1 MADPNFSKN
10 FLKPL
15 NPSKKQNIIKEE
27 TQSMSSSES
36 FDDNKE
42 TNKERSASVS
52 KVKQT
57 LKQNTGKDF
66 KIFKSK
72 KQSIKKSKS
81 KLIGEMI
88 VSPQIASA
96 N

>member
-52 KVKQT
+52 KVK
-57 LKQNTGKDF
+57 
-66 KIFKSK
+66 
-72 KQSIKKSKS
+72 
-81 KLIGEMI
+81 
-88 VSPQIASA
+88 
-96 N
+96 